1 MKIEERLENQVGPM
15 PAGVSEGVALGAGLA
30 DGYDI
35 FDSPLGSVAVTF
47 NLEGVSSVHAAND
60 DFAARFDE
68 RHGRRL
74 FRAEPPSAWARHIE
88 PALEAGT
95 PGRLPIDLRSVTRF
109 RRSVLKAAASIPRGE
124 VRPYAWLA
132 NEVDR
137 PRAARAVGTT
147 MASNPIPL
155 IIPCHRVVRADGHL
169 GAYSLGGPHNKWRL
183 LEHEGANPSLLE
195 GLASI
200 RVRVQGNRSTEI
212 FCYPTCSA
220 IRRSKQENVVGFRS
234 MEEAEAQ
241 GFRACEL
248 CRPCC

>member
-1 MKIEERLENQVGPM
+1 MRIEERLESLVRPM

-35 FDSPLGSVAVTF
+35 FDSALGRVAVTF
-47 NLEGVSSVHAAND
+47 NPEGVSSVGDATG
-60 DFAARFDE
+60 DFAVRFVE
-68 RHGRRL
+68 LHGRSL
-74 FRAEPPSAWARHIE
+74 FRAQPPSAWARYIE

-95 PGRLPIDLRSVTRF
+95 PGRLPVDLGSVTPF
-109 RRSVLKAAASIPRGE
+109 QRRVLNAAASIPRGE

-132 NEVDR
+132 NEVER

-169 GAYSLGGPHNKWRL
+169 GAYSMGGPQNKWRL
-183 LEHEGANPSLLE
+183 LEHEGADPNVLE
-195 GLASI
+195 KLASNRI
-200 RVRVQGNRSTEI
+200 RLQGNRATGI
-212 FCYPTCSA
+212 CCFPTCSA
-220 IRRSKQENVVGFRS
+220 IRSSRGENVVGFGS
-234 MEEAEAQ
+234 MGEAEEA

-248 CRPCC
+248 CRPYS

>member
-1 MKIEERLENQVGPM
+1 MNIEDLLDNRGRPM
-15 PAGVSEGVALGAGLA
+15 PAGVSEGVALGTGLA

-47 NLEGVSSVHAAND
+47 NLEGVSSVDAAND
-60 DFAARFDE
+60 GLATRFGE
-68 RHGRRL
+68 RQGRRL
-74 FRAEPPSAWARHIE
+74 FRAEPPSAWARHIQ

-95 PGRLPIDLRSVTRF
+95 PGPLPIDLRSVTRF
-109 RRSVLKAAASIPRGE
+109 RRNVLKAAASIPRGE
-124 VRPYAWLA
+124 VRPYVWLA
-132 NEVDR
+132 NEVER

-169 GAYSLGGPHNKWRL
+169 GAYSLGGPHNKRRL
-183 LEHEGANPSLLE
+183 LEHEGADPSLLE
-195 GLASI
+195 DLASI
-200 RVRVQGNRSTEI
+200 RVRVQGNRSTGI

-220 IRRSKQENVVGFRS
+220 IRSANQEHVVGFHS
-234 MEEAEAQ
+234 IGKAGAE